1 MDFLQELENQVARE
15 LEKLLKTKIT
25 TTDFKLLEPPSGIVG
40 DYALACFSLAKKL
53 KLSPNLIAQNIAKD
67 WPDSALFKQVK
78 AIGPYLN
85 FTLKPDAFISGAL
98 KNILANKKYG
108 QNNLG
113 QGKKILIEF
122 SGPNTNKP
130 QHIGHVRNNIIGQC
144 LVNIYR
150 ACGYKVIATNIIND
164 RGIHV
169 IKSMLAWQ
177 KYGQGETPQSSGLK
191 GDHLVGK
198 YYVKF
203 GQLLKEEEK
212 EYLAKNGIILDK
224 LNDLEKRKINDS
236 FLRQS
241 PLMQAA
247 QNMLKAWENNDP
259 EVKKLWKMMNDWVY
273 SGYKITYSDLG
284 IVFDHVDYE
293 SDTYLLGKDLIEL
306 GLKKGI
312 FYKKEDGSIWID
324 LSNDGLDQ
332 KLVRRADGTSV
343 YITQDLGTAKRRY
356 DKFKFDQAVYVVASE
371 QDYHFKVLFLIL
383 DKLGFAWAKNLY
395 HLSYGMVSRPEGRIK
410 SREGKT
416 ADADT
421 IIADTIN
428 KAKEVM
434 ARATKQINLDQ
445 TSKEATTRS
454 VALGAL
460 KFSMLGT
467 NPQKDI
473 IFNPEESISFDG
485 YTGTFI
491 QYTHARISSILAKTK
506 IGKKIDWQKLNINT
520 VEKKLVK
527 DLLDYPNIIKQT
539 AQEYNPAILTHY
551 LFELAKTFNNFYQLY
566 PVLKAE
572 NVDYKNLRLE
582 LCSATKNVL
591 ASGLT
596 LLGIEAPDKM

>member
-1 MDFLQELENQVARE
+1 MNFLQELENQVAEE
-15 LEKLLKTKIT
+15 LGKLLKTKIT
-25 TTDFKLLEPPSGIVG
+25 TADFKLLTPPSGIVG

-53 KLSPNLIAQNIAKD
+53 KNSPVLVAQNIAKD
-67 WPDSALFKQVK
+67 WPELPLFKQVK
-78 AIGPYLN
+78 AVGPYLN
-85 FTLKPDAFISGAL
+85 FSLEPNAFVASAL
-98 KNILANKKYG
+98 KNILAAKKYG

-130 QHIGHVRNNIIGQC
+130 QHIGHVRNNVIGQC

-177 KYGQGETPQSSGLK
+177 KYGQGETPQSGLK

-212 EYLAKNGIILDK
+212 EYLIKNKISLEK
-224 LNDLEKRKINDS
+224 LNDLEKRKVNDD

-241 PLMQAA
+241 PLMQSA
-247 QNMLKAWENNDP
+247 QNMLRAWEKNDP
-259 EVKKLWKMMNDWVY
+259 EVRKLWKMMNDWVY
-273 SGYKITYSDLG
+273 AGYKVTYSDLG
-284 IVFDHVDYE
+284 IRFDHVDYE

-306 GLKKGI
+306 GLKKGV
-312 FYKKEDGSIWID
+312 FYKKEDGSIWVD
-324 LSNDGLDQ
+324 LSQDGLDQ

-343 YITQDLGTAKRRY
+343 YITQDLGTAKKRY

-371 QDYHFKVLFLIL
+371 QDYHFKVLFLVL

-395 HLSYGMVSRPEGRIK
+395 HLSYGMVSRPEGKIK

-421 IIADTIN
+421 IITETIS

-434 ARATKQINLDQ
+434 TRAVKQISLDES
-445 TSKEATTRS
+445 SKETITRS

-473 IFNPEESISFDG
+473 VFNPEESISFDG

-491 QYTHARISSILAKTK
+491 QYTHARINSILAKAK
-506 IGKKIDWQKLNINT
+506 INKKIDWQKLTINAA
-520 VEKKLVK
+520 EKKLAK
-527 DLLDYPNIIKQT
+527 DLLDYPDIIKQT
-539 AQEYNPAILTHY
+539 ALEYNPAILTHY

-572 NVDYKNLRLE
+572 NADCKNLRLE
-582 LCSATKNVL
+582 LCLATKNVL
-591 ASGLT
+591 ASGLAS
-596 LLGIEAPDKM
+596 LGIEAPDKM